1 MTTPARPA
9 EGPIV
14 GRTGVLFSMCLA
26 LVLVVASVSS
36 VNLALTGISIDL
48 GTTSSQLTWVADGYT
63 VALAALVLPFGALG
77 DRIGRRRLLLVGTVV
92 FGLAALGAAAAQS
105 PQGLIGCRVLMGLGA
120 AMIMPGTLS
129 TITAVFPPDERARAV
144 SVWAGFATSGAV
156 LGMLGCGLILEW
168 ATWRATFVATAVL
181 AAAALVAAVVLAPD
195 TSDPEEAVIDVPG
208 SLLSA
213 LGIGALIFG
222 IIEGA
227 EAGWTSTG
235 AVVGMAVAAGAL
247 AAFARWELHTPR
259 PMLDVRLF
267 ALRGFGTG
275 AAALT
280 VQFLCLFGFFLV
292 GLQFVLLILGY
303 SALKS
308 AVCLLPMALIVM
320 PLSRVAP
327 RLVER
332 FGPRAVMTTGLLGLA
347 TGLAIMSRLDD
358 TSSYGHFLG
367 GLAVFGLGMA
377 LTSTPATTAIVT
389 SLPKAKQ
396 GVASAVNDVS
406 REIGSALGIAI
417 LGSLFNSGYR
427 SAVAPATAALPAEA
441 GHAIEESAGAG
452 LAAASH
458 LGPAGQPIADAVGH
472 AFAEGLQDAMTAGVA
487 IAVLAA
493 AFTAWRAPR
502 RASDRPEPVM
512 SSDLDLGGV
521 GTGERV
527 EHGQPRRVLTA
538 SDGCRGR

>member
-1 MTTPARPA
+1 
-9 EGPIV
+9 
-14 GRTGVLFSMCLA
+14 
-26 LVLVVASVSS
+26 
-36 VNLALTGISIDL
+36 
-48 GTTSSQLTWVADGYT
+48 

-77 DRIGRRRLLLVGTVV
+77 DRIGRRRLLLVGTVA

-105 PQGLIGCRVLMGLGA
+105 PQALIGCRVLMGLGA

-129 TITAVFPPDERARAV
+129 TITAVFPPAERARAV

-168 ATWRATFVATAVL
+168 ASWRATFVATAVL
-181 AAAALVAAVVLAPD
+181 ALAALVAAVALAPD
-195 TSDPEEAVIDVPG
+195 TSDPEDAVIDAPG
-208 SLLSA
+208 SALSA

-227 EAGWTSTG
+227 EAGWTSP
-235 AVVGMAVAAGAL
+235 AALVGLVVAAGAL
-247 AAFARWELHTPR
+247 GAFARWELHTPR

-275 AAALT
+275 AVALT

-292 GLQFVLLILGY
+292 GLQFVQLILGY
-303 SALKS
+303 SALRS

-320 PLSRVAP
+320 PVSRVAP
-327 RLVER
+327 HLVER
-332 FGPRAVMTTGLLGLA
+332 FGPRAVMTSGLLGLA
-347 TGLAIMSRLDD
+347 GGLAVMSRLDD
-358 TSSYGHFLG
+358 TSPYLHLLA

-427 SAVAPATAALPAEA
+427 AAVSPATSALPAEA

-458 LGPAGQPIADAVGH
+458 MGPDGQPIADAVGR
-472 AFAEGLQDAMTAGVA
+472 AFAEGLHDAMTAGVA

-502 RASDRPEPVM
+502 RASVRPEPLPAPEP
-512 SSDLDLGGV
+512 DLDL
-521 GTGERV
+521 
-527 EHGQPRRVLTA
+527 
-538 SDGCRGR
+538 DGRPEEVAA